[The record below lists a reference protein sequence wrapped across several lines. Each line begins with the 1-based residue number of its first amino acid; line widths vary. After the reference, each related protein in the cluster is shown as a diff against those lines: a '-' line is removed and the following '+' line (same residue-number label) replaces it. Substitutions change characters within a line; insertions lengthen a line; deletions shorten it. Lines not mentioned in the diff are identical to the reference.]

1 MIPELALDPAPARRP
16 RDPSAMRRVL
26 VPVAVAAGALAVLG
40 TTQLLFDPFTR
51 DVPLCPVHA
60 MTGLLC
66 PGCGMTRAVH
76 ALTAG
81 DPVLAVR
88 SNALVLLLV
97 PAAVL
102 GWARWF
108 RARLRGVPAA
118 PWRPGTRGRAALIV
132 LAVLVVAY
140 AVARNLPAL
149 AVLAPVTSVGA

>member
-16 RDPSAMRRVL
+16 RDASAMRRVL
-26 VPVAVAAGALAVLG
+26 VPVAVAAGGLAVLG
-40 TTQLLFDPFTR
+40 TTRLLFDPFTR

-66 PGCGMTRAVH
+66 PGRGMTRAVH

-108 RARLRGVPAA
+108 RARLRGCP
-118 PWRPGTRGRAALIV
+118 PRHGDPGP
-132 LAVLVVAY
+132 
-140 AVARNLPAL
+140 AVARAWSCSPFSSWPTPWPA
-149 AVLAPVTSVGA
+149 TSRPWPSWPP